1 MSAAAT
7 TADLAWPR
15 ALRCC
20 RSIDRGVLWALA
32 VSRAGVLRHEIA
44 EPVGLSLCRWV
55 GLQPE
60 AAAIPSPCTEP
71 LRLRSPARPGPS
83 RLSRVDVN
91 SGVLSGLAR
100 KLKIDPDWLIGAGGA
115 SGSAWMV
122 REMNTVLRVGSR
134 LQIDVEAEAH
144 RLAAQ
149 FVPVPRVLDRAD
161 FEGSAGLL
169 LEWMPG
175 QTAFEAARRDA
186 AAALR
191 IGTACGAL
199 HDRIDLIPTPPFE
212 HSVGPGGLGPQ
223 GLLHLDLHPKNVLVD
238 EHGEVTAVLDWANA
252 ARGSPWAR

>member
-1 MSAAAT
+1 M
-7 TADLAWPR
+7 
-15 ALRCC
+15 
-20 RSIDRGVLWALA
+20 
-32 VSRAGVLRHEIA
+32 
-44 EPVGLSLCRWV
+44 
-55 GLQPE
+55 
-60 AAAIPSPCTEP
+60 
-71 LRLRSPARPGPS
+71 
-83 RLSRVDVN
+83 DVN

-100 KLKIDPDWLIGAGGA
+100 KLKIDPEWLIGAGGA

-149 FVPVPRVLDRAD
+149 FLPVPRVLDRAD

-175 QTAFEAARRDA
+175 QTAFEAARRDP

-191 IGTACGAL
+191 IGIACGAL

-212 HSVGPGGLGPQ
+212 HRVGPGGLGPQ

-252 ARGSPWAR
+252 ARGPRGLDRARTWSILTLDPATREIRTHHWWQQLVAGWGDRGGFRRVRPTERAWACEFMLNDLLRRFTPDQLLPVREALDLVRSSRNQR